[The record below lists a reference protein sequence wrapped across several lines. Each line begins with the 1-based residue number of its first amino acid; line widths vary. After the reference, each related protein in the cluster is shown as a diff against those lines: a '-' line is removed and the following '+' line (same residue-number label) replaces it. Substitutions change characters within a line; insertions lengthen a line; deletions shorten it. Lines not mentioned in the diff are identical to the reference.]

1 MCDKLCVSKLYDDKL
16 CVSNLCDDKLCVRKL
31 CVSKLCVD
39 NVWTRDD
46 GRRRRRRTA
55 GYRTKNKNPTRR
67 CGENHFLTGSH
78 IRVERAWIH
87 VH

>member
-39 NVWTRDD
+39 NVWTMCGQETTGGGGG
-46 GRRRRRRTA
+46 GRRDTEPRT
-55 GYRTKNKNPTRR
+55 RTPHEDVGKTI
-67 CGENHFLTGSH
+67 F
-78 IRVERAWIH
+78 
-87 VH
+87 

>member
-39 NVWTRDD
+39 NVWTMCGQETTGGGGGG
-46 GRRRRRRTA
+46 GRRDTEPK
-55 GYRTKNKNPTRR
+55 TKTPHKDVGNEEVPASET
-67 CGENHFLTGSH
+67 
-78 IRVERAWIH
+78 
-87 VH
+87 